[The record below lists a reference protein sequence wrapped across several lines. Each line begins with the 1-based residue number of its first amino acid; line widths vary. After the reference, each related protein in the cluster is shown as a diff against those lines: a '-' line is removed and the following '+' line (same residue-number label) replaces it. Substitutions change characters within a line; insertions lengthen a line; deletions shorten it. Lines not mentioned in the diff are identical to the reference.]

1 MFWKNKP
8 FKVKLKGR
16 SGIEY
21 IEGERRMLISSE
33 FMSGEDP
40 GIVIYSNDLTNWDAP
55 HDQENLSEDDLER
68 IKSNILEDLKS
79 NKIIA
84 EWD

>member
-1 MFWKNKP
+1 MFWKKKP

-21 IEGERRMLISSE
+21 IEGERRVLIASE

-40 GIVIYSNDLTNWDAP
+40 GIVIYSNDLTSWEPP
-55 HDQENLSEDDLER
+55 HDHVNLSESDLER
-68 IKSNILEDLKS
+68 IKSNVLEDLKRY
-79 NKIIA
+79 KIIA

>member
-1 MFWKNKP
+1 MFWSKKP

-21 IEGERRMLISSE
+21 IEGERRVLISSE
-33 FMSGEDP
+33 FMAGEDP
-40 GIVIYSNDLTNWDAP
+40 GIVIYSSGLTNWDPP
-55 HDQENLSEDDLER
+55 HDHENLSESDLER
-68 IKSNILEDLKS
+68 IKSNVFEDLKRH
-79 NKIIA
+79 KIIA

>member
-1 MFWKNKP
+1 MFWKKKP

-21 IEGERRMLISSE
+21 IEGERRVLIASE

-40 GIVIYSNDLTNWDAP
+40 GIVIYSNDLTSWDPP
-55 HDQENLSEDDLER
+55 HDHESLSESDIER
-68 IKSNILEDLKS
+68 IKSNVLEDLKS
-79 NKIIA
+79 HRIIA

>member
-1 MFWKNKP
+1 MFWSKKP

-21 IEGERRMLISSE
+21 IEGERRVLISSE
-33 FMSGEDP
+33 FMAGEDP
-40 GIVIYSNDLTNWDAP
+40 GIVIYSSGLANWDPP
-55 HDQENLSEDDLER
+55 HDHVNLSESDLER
-68 IKSNILEDLKS
+68 IKSNVFEDLKRH
-79 NKIIA
+79 KIIA